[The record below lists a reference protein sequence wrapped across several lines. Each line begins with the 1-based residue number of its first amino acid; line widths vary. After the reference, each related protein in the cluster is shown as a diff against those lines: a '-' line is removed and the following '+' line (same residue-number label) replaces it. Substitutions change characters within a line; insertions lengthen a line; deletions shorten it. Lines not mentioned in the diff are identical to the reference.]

1 MTVAS
6 FVFLVSM
13 HEKQSLVYVLA
24 AQHLGCS
31 NCSALTMR
39 LGHALHRLLMI
50 ADAII
55 CVLSADKTNSRSLS
69 SGPLEIEIEVPA
81 ELASPLPPPP
91 ANDSSE
97 EEWETVG
104 DEDSMDQPSPDDPGT
119 APKGPKNWRDRASHR
134 QKYWSRMTGFQFG
147 RKLGDWGKDEEP
159 NAKPLKVSKR
169 LGTIH
174 IESPAQCSM

>member
-1 MTVAS
+1 MWA
-6 FVFLVSM
+6 
-13 HEKQSLVYVLA
+13 
-24 AQHLGCS
+24 
-31 NCSALTMR
+31 
-39 LGHALHRLLMI
+39 
-50 ADAII
+50 
-55 CVLSADKTNSRSLS
+55 ADKTNSRSLS

-81 ELASPLPPPP
+81 ELACAPPQSP

-104 DEDSMDQPSPDDPGT
+104 DEGSMGQPSPSGPDS
-119 APKGPKNWRDRASHR
+119 ASKGAKNWRDRASHR